1 MGGWSEMSSQELKDK
16 LHLFLAATEVTMGQV
31 KGETK
36 LPLPQQDSDKSMS
49 RRDKTLIYE
58 GSVNMWTK
66 QIRHVLK
73 LDPETEL
80 KKGNN
85 PGPQV
90 EIDFWKNK
98 ADNLNSVWEQL
109 NSPPIQQ
116 VMTFLDDNHSTYS
129 QPFQQLQ
136 KDVQQAMDEANEVS
150 R

>member
-1 MGGWSEMSSQELKDK
+1 
-16 LHLFLAATEVTMGQV
+16 
-31 KGETK
+31 
-36 LPLPQQDSDKSMS
+36 
-49 RRDKTLIYE
+49 
-58 GSVNMWTK
+58 MWTK

-90 EIDFWKNK
+90 EIDFWRNK

-109 NSPPIQQ
+109 NSQPIQQ

-136 KDVQQAMDEANEVS
+136 KDVQQAMEEANEVS